1 MKNGRFRAGGYI
13 TVEAAFVFPM
23 FFLIIIALLKFG
35 FQIHN
40 RFLDYSLT
48 EYLRIKTES
57 IEHNSYNP
65 VIRGIDIKNAVNSGL
80 MGNDVKKK
88 ESYKVYA
95 AELVKEYRERVAV
108 GKCGGFLYEDYDIP
122 IKNSTVVRMLYVIK
136 NHTERVFDND

>member
-1 MKNGRFRAGGYI
+1 MKEGKFRAGGYI

-23 FFLIIIALLKFG
+23 FFLIIIALLKLG

-65 VIRGIDIKNAVNSGL
+65 VIRGIDIKNAVNSGIT
-80 MGNDVKKK
+80 GNDSKRK
-88 ESYKVYA
+88 ESYKAYA
-95 AELVKEYRERVAV
+95 AELVKEYRDKMTV
-108 GKCGGFLYEDYDIP
+108 GKCGGFLYENYVIP
-122 IKNSTVVRMLYVIK
+122 LKNSTVARLLYVIK